1 MRIHFIFEPDSADH
15 FRELG
20 LLAEK
25 YGFEAVWTANHLS
38 ARDPFMSFA
47 LLGRDSNKIRMGP
60 VAVSPFEL
68 HPLKMSNQ
76 LLTLNE
82 FCRGRANIV
91 VGGGG
96 GTIIGMNL
104 KSGRYVM
111 HPRMVTGVRECVEFL
126 KAVAPDAPLNFDGE
140 IFQVKNHQPSW
151 ATDSQPIIYVAAIKP
166 QMLRMASEVADGVM
180 FSDLTLGRLDE
191 TMTVLNDGLSANKR
205 SNTEFRINNLV
216 AWHVKRDRNEAMAEA
231 RRKLWVRGMIGQ
243 WYISPVLDES
253 DCKFVADNMPAFIM
267 AYATNSPEIE
277 GVPDEI
283 VDTIVDELT
292 FTGDLSDIDQL
303 IERFWR
309 FKNAGVNEMGLR
321 LYDDPAYSI
330 KVIGE
335 TIGPE
340 LH

>member
-1 MRIHFIFEPDSADH
+1 MRIHFIFEPDSAEQ
-15 FRELG
+15 FLELG
-20 LLAEK
+20 LIAEK

-47 LLGRDSNKIRMGP
+47 LLAKESSTIRMGP

-68 HPLKMSNQ
+68 HPLKMSNS
-76 LLTLNE
+76 LFTLNE
-82 FCRGRANIV
+82 FCQGRANIV

-96 GTIIGMNL
+96 GTLIAMNL

-111 HPRMVTGVRECVEFL
+111 HPHMVKGVRECVDFL
-126 KAVAPDAPLNFDGE
+126 KGVSPDEPLNFAGE
-140 IFQVKNHQPSW
+140 LFQVQNHKPGW
-151 ATDSQPIIYVAAIKP
+151 ATDTPPIIYVAATKP
-166 QMLRMASEVADGVM
+166 QMLRMAANVADGVM

-191 TMTVLNDGLSANKR
+191 TMTVLNDALTANNR
-205 SNTEFRINNLV
+205 SGAGFRINNLM
-216 AWHVKRDRNEAMAEA
+216 AWHVKRDRDEAMAEA
-231 RRKLWVRGMIGQ
+231 RRKLWVRGMIEH

-253 DCKFVADNMPAFIM
+253 DCKFVADNMPAFIK
-267 AYATNSPEIE
+267 AYTTNSPEIE

-309 FKNAGVNEMGLR
+309 FKKAGVNEMGLR

-330 KVIGE
+330 QVIGE

-340 LH
+340 LR